1 MAAEEAQLQEEG
13 GLSDMIDSLKAK
25 RADGEAPTPDDASD
39 EGGAPSADDPDH
51 VDDTTNLSID
61 QRLILSGTRAKRE
74 LKRTAVDSDL
84 AEGAWN
90 TYAKQATLVQTDAKL
105 RFDRPGA
112 VEFNLADDE
121 QEDDEE
127 EDVEEEDDV
136 EYADPQA
143 VMQRRYEQYQSE
155 SSFQKA
161 QRAAQ
166 Q

>member
-1 MAAEEAQLQEEG
+1 MAAEEAQLKEEG

-25 RADGEAPTPDDASD
+25 RAEGEAPTPDEAFNDG
-39 EGGAPSADDPDH
+39 EVPSADDSDH
-51 VDDTTNLSID
+51 ADDTTNLSID
-61 QRLILSGTRAKRE
+61 QRLILSGKRAKRE
-74 LKRTAVDSDL
+74 LKSTSVDADL

-112 VEFNLADDE
+112 VEFNLEDDE

-127 EDVEEEDDV
+127 EDVEEEDNV
-136 EYADPQA
+136 EYEDPQA
-143 VMQRRYEQYQSE
+143 IMQRRYEQYQSE
-155 SSFQKA
+155 TSFQKA